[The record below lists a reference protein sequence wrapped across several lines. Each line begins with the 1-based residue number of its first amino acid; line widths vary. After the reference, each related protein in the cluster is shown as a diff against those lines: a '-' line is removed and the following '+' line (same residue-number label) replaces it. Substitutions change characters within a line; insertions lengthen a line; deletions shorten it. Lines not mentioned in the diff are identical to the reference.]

1 MESPQWNSYSQTAA
15 FSSPVHREASG
26 RPQALAFAGKAC
38 EVHLL
43 GRSVPDVE
51 ATAEQLREISGR
63 PVHVHA
69 GDMV

>member
-1 MESPQWNSYSQTAA
+1 MELVLANRSVLVTGASRGIGKAA
-15 FSSPVHREASG
+15 
-26 RPQALAFAGKAC
+26 ALAFAGKAC

-43 GRSVPDVE
+43 GLSVPDVE

-69 GDMV
+69 GDMI